1 MLDFAV
7 SKDIN
12 ETEDQLVR
20 TALEAVAKPPDA
32 GEELTGRESRS
43 EEQRVEPPNNTLFSK
58 EIG

>member
-12 ETEDQLVR
+12 ETEDKLVR

-43 EEQRVEPPNNTLFSK
+43 EKHGVEPPNNTLFSK
-58 EIG
+58 KAG